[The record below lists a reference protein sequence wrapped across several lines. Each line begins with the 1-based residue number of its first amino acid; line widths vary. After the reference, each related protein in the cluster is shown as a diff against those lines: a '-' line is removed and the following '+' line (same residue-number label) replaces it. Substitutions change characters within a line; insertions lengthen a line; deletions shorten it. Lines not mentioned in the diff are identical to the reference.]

1 MTQPTEKPVLIL
13 SGHGSIRPA
22 IPALAADYDLLFID
36 PQGAQTAAELGVSN
50 VAALQQFIDPELRE
64 MASNTA
70 AIMTA
75 RAVNALPD
83 IAGRF
88 NSAYGHGQPSL
99 LNSQMPG
106 WFAGYAAFNF
116 GELVMQ
122 LSVLEKFY
130 SMRRVAGVVVHE
142 DLTPIYRSVVL
153 HAKAK
158 GVPTIHVPHA
168 ACHLL
173 PSASPDIH
181 RETRTDYIAASGDYM
196 AQWYAAVG
204 FPLDKIIVT
213 GAPQFDGWYK
223 GGVPSREEAR
233 RVLGVENTQR
243 VICYAT
249 TWAQTTSTRSPHA
262 EQEQTDGLAATIK
275 LAKSTDAAL
284 MVKCHPSE
292 TPDNEKFYSAA
303 LEQSNVAGLV
313 TRNHIGYILAA
324 ADVLVAQAPSNL
336 CVEAAIIGTP
346 SVYLQTDGFDFAHR
360 LPFRATPNTLAAE
373 AGKALDSR
381 GNEEWRNFAIYYNAA
396 HPDGEAAVKLAD
408 MVRMLCPI

>member
-22 IPALAADYDLLFID
+22 VPMLAADYDLLFID
-36 PQGAQTAAELGVSN
+36 PQGMQVAAEMGVSN
-50 VAALQQFIDPELRE
+50 VAALQQFVEPDLRE

-70 AIMTA
+70 AMLTA
-75 RAVNALPD
+75 RAVNGLPE
-83 IAGRF
+83 IAARF
-88 NSAYGHGQPSL
+88 NAIYRHGQPAL
-99 LNSQMPG
+99 LNSQMSG

-116 GELVMQ
+116 GELILQ
-122 LSVLEKFY
+122 LSALEKLY

-142 DLTPIYRSVVL
+142 DLTPLYRSAIL

-196 AQWYAAVG
+196 AQWYAANG
-204 FPLDKIIVT
+204 FPLDKITVT

-223 GGVPSREEAR
+223 GGVPGRDEAR
-233 RVLGVENTQR
+233 RVLGVEGMKR

-249 TWAQTTSTRSPHA
+249 TWAQTTSTRSPLA
-262 EQEQTDGLAATIK
+262 EQEQTEGLAATIK
-275 LAKSTDAAL
+275 LAKAMDAAL
-284 MVKCHPSE
+284 IIKCHPSE
-292 TPDNEKFYSAA
+292 TPDNEKFYVAA
-303 LEQSNVAGLV
+303 LEQSNVAGMV

-324 ADVLVAQAPSNL
+324 ADVLVAQGPSNL
-336 CVEAAIIGTP
+336 CVEAAIVGTP
-346 SVYLQTDGFDFAHR
+346 SIYLRTEGFDFVHQ
-360 LPFRATPNTLAAE
+360 LPYRATPDTLMVE

-381 GNEEWRNFAIYYNAA
+381 GSDEWRNFAAYYNAA

-408 MVRMLCPI
+408 MVRQLCPI